1 MNLKNNLLL
10 SLVCLGL
17 VACMS
22 EGQLEKKM
30 AEIIK
35 KNPQMIVDSIKEN
48 QADYIIAIQDAA
60 KGAQDQLAKKR
71 AEEEEKNY

>member
-1 MNLKNNLLL
+1 
-10 SLVCLGL
+10 
-17 VACMS
+17 MS

-30 AEIIK
+30 SEIIK
-35 KNPQMIVDSIKEN
+35 KNPQMIIDSIKEN

-71 AEEEEKNY
+71 AEEEEKTTCNV